1 MKKKL
6 ITLLLV
12 SVLTLSGCGGS
23 DTPAANTPAG
33 TEAPAAETPENE
45 SSEADSEDI
54 SELDSLG
61 DLEVEQQLFD
71 VTITI
76 PADYVES
83 TTQEELDEAV
93 KEHGYKA
100 TLNEDGSATYVMT
113 KSQHKEMMKEL
124 TSSMQESLDGMAGSE
139 EYPNITS
146 VTANSDFTEFTVT
159 TKNSEPDLAESFS
172 VMAFYMYG
180 GMYNIFNGTE
190 VDNIHVDF
198 VNADSGEVISSSDS
212 SSLGESEE

>member
-12 SVLTLSGCGGS
+12 SALTVSGCGGS
-23 DTPAANTPAG
+23 DAPATNTPAE
-33 TEAPAAETPENE
+33 TEAPATETPENE
-45 SSEADSEDI
+45 SSEADSENI

-61 DLEVEQQLFD
+61 DVEVEQQLFD

-113 KSQHKEMMKEL
+113 KSQHKEMMDEL
-124 TSSMQESLDGMAGSE
+124 TSSMQESLDSMAGSE

-159 TKNSEPDLAESFS
+159 TTNSKPDLAESFS

-212 SSLGESEE
+212 SSLEESEE

>member
-6 ITLLLV
+6 ITLLLT
-12 SVLTLSGCGGS
+12 SALTLSGCGGA
-23 DTPAANTPAG
+23 DTPAANTPSETG
-33 TEAPAAETPENE
+33 TPAVETPGDNV
-45 SSEADSEDI
+45 SEEDSEDL

-61 DLEVEQQLFD
+61 DVEVEQQLFD
-71 VTITI
+71 VTVTI
-76 PADYVES
+76 PANYIES
-83 TTQEELDEAV
+83 SSQEELDAAA
-93 KEHGYKA
+93 KEYGYKA

-113 KSQHKEMMKEL
+113 KSQHKEMMEEL
-124 TSSMQESLDGMAGSE
+124 TSSMQESLNSMAESE

-198 VNADSGEVISSSDS
+198 VNADSGEIISSSDS
-212 SSLGESEE
+212 KNLEDSEQ